1 MLSAPLCPACESA
14 AHEFFT
20 EHEGMTLYRCRGC
33 ATVYL
38 HPMPDEAALAALYT
52 DAYDGALSGYF
63 SKVDKKLR
71 RSRMRMKRLAR
82 RIPGGQFLDV
92 GCNGGFMVEAAR
104 ERGFDAHGIELD
116 PVSVRYAREHYP
128 KNGYFEGRIEDY
140 APDAPFDLIYSS
152 EVIEHVPEVSG
163 FVAAI
168 ARLLKP
174 GGHLYVTTPDIS
186 HWRRPRR
193 LTDWDGFCPPSHC
206 IFFTPSS
213 LKALL
218 TRHGL
223 ETVQTGFAWKPGI
236 KILARR
242 TG

>member
-1 MLSAPLCPACESA
+1 
-14 AHEFFT
+14 
-20 EHEGMTLYRCRGC
+20 MTLYRCGDC

-71 RSRMRMKRLAR
+71 RSRARMKRLAR
-82 RIPGGQFLDV
+82 RVPGGRFLDV

-104 ERGFDAHGIELD
+104 ERGFDAHGVELD
-116 PVSVRYAREHYP
+116 PVSLRYAREHYP
-128 KNGYFEGRIEDY
+128 ANAYFEGRIEDY
-140 APDAPFDLIYSS
+140 APDTPFDLIYSS
-152 EVIEHVPEVSG
+152 EVIEHVPEVSD

-174 GGHLYVTTPDIS
+174 GGMFYVTTPDIS

-193 LTDWDGFCPPSHC
+193 LADWDGFCPPSHC
-206 IFFTPSS
+206 VYFTRSS

-218 TRHGL
+218 ARHGL
-223 ETVQTGFAWKPGI
+223 ETVHTGFAWKPGI
-236 KILARR
+236 KILARKV
-242 TG
+242 G